1 MNIVGKSEV
10 DGFDLQIIKN
20 LNFPLQK
27 PVLKNGFH
35 SITYLDLVSLEVS
48 YSQHQLSKIRL
59 VDPKFH
65 PGWLHDEVVNSFS
78 LQTEKQ
84 FHKIL
89 YCGSTVAFLISNDK
103 NFREMWKGNT
113 FTSKQYIFIPFNPTS
128 SHWILLFLK
137 IKLGTLY
144 ILDPLKEQA
153 SSMTII
159 VARDIVNRILQKKF
173 EAKNECTVG
182 KMKHYLQQDAVSC
195 GVLTCYYTYQIAQG
209 EFIRCFFLI

>member
-1 MNIVGKSEV
+1 MTLEKVYKTFQSRQKSKFLRKRLKRLLLWLMKVTWILQSLLIVLINQHAWVYPVNIVGKSEV
-10 DGFDLQIIKN
+10 DGFDLQITKN

-59 VDPKFH
+59 IDPKFY

-89 YCGSTVAFLISNDK
+89 YCGSTVAFLISNGK
-103 NFREMWKGNT
+103 NFRKMWKGKT
-113 FTSKQYIFIPFNPTS
+113 FTSKQYIFILFNPTS
-128 SHWILLFLK
+128 SHWILLF
-137 IKLGTLY
+137 
-144 ILDPLKEQA
+144 
-153 SSMTII
+153 
-159 VARDIVNRILQKKF
+159 
-173 EAKNECTVG
+173 
-182 KMKHYLQQDAVSC
+182 
-195 GVLTCYYTYQIAQG
+195 
-209 EFIRCFFLI
+209 